1 MSNASWSQAPP
12 EAALTQV
19 EALAALR
26 DSEERFHAFI
36 TAETDVVYRM
46 NADWSELCQLV
57 GRNFVADVPR
67 PTDGWLADYIYP
79 EDQTR
84 VPATI
89 AEAIRTRGVFEMEH
103 RVRRLDGSVGLTHS
117 RAVPLLDAQGSIRE
131 WIGNAV
137 DITEHRHKEQTLNQS
152 QERYSGL
159 LNSINEGYCAI
170 EVIFDAH
177 DTPVDFTYLEV
188 NPAFENLTGMRDVQG
203 RRVRELIP
211 DVKQRWLD
219 RYGSVALTGVPTK
232 SRGSIVG
239 SRFFVFDWAGRKAG
253 KSPSCSTTLPR
264 KKRWITRCA
273 PQRRCT
279 AACSMQRAS
288 GYWNSCRTTSR
299 TGSRCTAR
307 SR

>member
-1 MSNASWSQAPP
+1 MDRQRRRGHQRRHNEQALN
-12 EAALTQV
+12 EA
-19 EALAALR
+19 
-26 DSEERFHAFI
+26 
-36 TAETDVVYRM
+36 
-46 NADWSELCQLV
+46 
-57 GRNFVADVPR
+57 
-67 PTDGWLADYIYP
+67 
-79 EDQTR
+79 
-84 VPATI
+84 
-89 AEAIRTRGVFEMEH
+89 
-103 RVRRLDGSVGLTHS
+103 
-117 RAVPLLDAQGSIRE
+117 
-131 WIGNAV
+131 
-137 DITEHRHKEQTLNQS
+137 

-159 LNSINEGYCAI
+159 LYSINEGYCSL

-177 DTPVDFTYLEV
+177 ETAVDFTYVEV
-188 NPAFENLTGMRDVQG
+188 NPAFEKLIGMMNVQG

-211 DVKQRWLD
+211 DVEQRWLD

-232 SRGSIVG
+232 STDSIAGST
-239 SRFFVFDWAGRKAG
+239 FFVFDWAGRKAG

-288 GYWNSCRTTSR
+288 GYWYSCRTTSR